1 MGLDVYFHRV
11 KRGFNGD
18 PTNAND
24 IRTFTEDVDK
34 DAQNELREFI
44 DKETVGLKEAWDK
57 SRLNEYWLNHY
68 NQRYF
73 EFVEKLRKKIAMN
86 YDFKIHPYT
95 NGILPWPELEEKL
108 NNEVEMAYEE
118 YDAYFRKVN
127 FIFAFFSEKMVDEY
141 FSFVEKSDVEE
152 LIRRCEDVLADHSKA
167 QELLPTQ
174 SGFFFGSTNYDEWYF
189 DDVKDCLEQ
198 MKKFLADWED
208 GETAYVIFSW

>member
-1 MGLDVYFHRV
+1 MGLDIYFHRV

-24 IRTFTEDVDK
+24 IRTFTDDVDK

-44 DKETVGLKEAWDK
+44 DKETVGLKEAWEN
-57 SRLNEYWLNHY
+57 SRTNDYWVNHY

-108 NNEVEMAYEE
+108 KNEVEMAYEE

-127 FIFAFFSEKMVDEY
+127 FIFKFFEKNMVDEY

-152 LIRRCEDVLADHSKA
+152 LIRRCEEVLADHSKA

-174 SGFFFGSTNYDEWYF
+174 SGFFFGSTEYDEWYF

-198 MKKFLADWED
+198 MRKFLADWED